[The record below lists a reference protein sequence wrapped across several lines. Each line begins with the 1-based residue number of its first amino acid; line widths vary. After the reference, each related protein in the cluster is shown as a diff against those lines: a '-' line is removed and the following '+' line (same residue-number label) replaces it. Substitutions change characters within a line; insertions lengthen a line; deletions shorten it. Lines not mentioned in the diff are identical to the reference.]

1 MQKRYEASYSGY
13 VYEKPKTHWSS
24 EVDVKSSLR
33 KVDFTQKGEI
43 EAGGVPVI
51 SDGKTAYVDT
61 SDIHTAVYAI
71 SGMKK
76 SICVFMPTIYCLA
89 RAGENMLLTDPK
101 GELYDRT
108 SGYLKSQGYKVIC
121 LDFRSLDKDAP

>member
-24 EVDVKSSLR
+24 EADVKSSLR
-33 KVDFTQKGEI
+33 KVDFTKKGEI

-61 SDIHTAVYAI
+61 SDTHTAVQWNEKEYLCLYANDLL
-71 SGMKK
+71 SG
-76 SICVFMPTIYCLA
+76 
-89 RAGENMLLTDPK
+89 
-101 GELYDRT
+101 T
-108 SGYLKSQGYKVIC
+108 SRRKYAAYRSQRGII
-121 LDFRSLDKDAP
+121 

>member
-61 SDIHTAVYAI
+61 SDIHTAVYAKEYLCLYANDLL
-71 SGMKK
+71 SG
-76 SICVFMPTIYCLA
+76 
-89 RAGENMLLTDPK
+89 
-101 GELYDRT
+101 T
-108 SGYLKSQGYKVIC
+108 SRRKYAAYRSQRGII
-121 LDFRSLDKDAP
+121 

>member
-24 EVDVKSSLR
+24 EADVKSSLR

-61 SDIHTAVYAI
+61 SDTHTAVYAI

-101 GELYDRT
+101 GELYD
-108 SGYLKSQGYKVIC
+108 
-121 LDFRSLDKDAP
+121 